1 MTERNL
7 EDRVQELERRVE
19 RLEGSDANPMPP
31 PLIDRLGKRLDER
44 VQREELDPKVSPV
57 GEIEVNLVIRS
68 GGGTWAW
75 SEDNIAFER
84 LLAADP
90 VAVAKGIDGLA
101 HPVRL
106 ALAKA
111 LFDGP
116 KESAALLEIAGLN
129 TTGQLYHHLQAMAD
143 VGLVERRSR
152 NLWAGQ
158 NLGAFT
164 LLMYA
169 GVILSNWRGPDAT
182 DEDDA

>member
-1 MTERNL
+1 MSKHTL
-7 EDRVQELERRVE
+7 ESRVQDLERRLD
-19 RLEGSDANPMPP
+19 RLEASDANPMYPP
-31 PLIDRLGKRLDER
+31 VVDRLGKRLDER
-44 VQREELDPKVSPV
+44 IERDKLDPRTSPV
-57 GEIEVNLVIRS
+57 GEVEVNLVVRS

-75 SEDNIAFER
+75 NEDSITFER
-84 LLAADP
+84 LMSADP
-90 VAVAKGIDGLA
+90 AAVARGIDGLA
-101 HPVRL
+101 HPVRI

-111 LFDGP
+111 LIDGP

-169 GVILSNWRGPDAT
+169 GVILSDWRGPDISE
-182 DEDDA
+182 EDDA